1 VYGFLPGITFHSH
14 SASARRR
21 QLAKCA
27 SIFKSRA
34 AGRLLDLLQ
43 FPPMPLSLEESSR
56 AIAAAQGHAQ
66 KIGIRVSVAVVDEG
80 GFLVALLRM
89 DGGPPLSPQIAEAK
103 ASGTA
108 LTLRE
113 GEQMGEMFRER
124 PGFFAVVSRLTRVP
138 PVPGP
143 GSRLV
148 RKEGRILG
156 AIGVSGGKPEQD
168 VECAEAGL
176 RAIGL

>member
-1 VYGFLPGITFHSH
+1 
-14 SASARRR
+14 
-21 QLAKCA
+21 
-27 SIFKSRA
+27 
-34 AGRLLDLLQ
+34 
-43 FPPMPLSLEESSR
+43 MPLSLEESSR
-56 AIAAAQGHAQ
+56 AIASAQAQAQ

-80 GFLVALLRM
+80 GYLVALSRM
-89 DGGPPLSPQIAEAK
+89 DGAPPLSPQIAEAK

-113 GEQMGEMFRER
+113 GESMGEVFRER
-124 PGFFAVVSRLTRVP
+124 PGFFAVLEKLTRVA

-148 RKEGRILG
+148 RKDGRVLG
-156 AIGVSGGKPEQD
+156 AIGASGGKPDQD
-168 VECAEAGL
+168 VECVEAGL

>member
-1 VYGFLPGITFHSH
+1 MPLTVEESLRAV
-14 SASARRR
+14 ASA
-21 QLAKCA
+21 QA
-27 SIFKSRA
+27 
-34 AGRLLDLLQ
+34 
-43 FPPMPLSLEESSR
+43 
-56 AIAAAQGHAQ
+56 HAQ

-80 GFLVALLRM
+80 GYLVALSRM
-89 DGGPPLSPQIAEAK
+89 DGGMPLSAQIAEAK

-113 GEQMGEMFRER
+113 GEQMGEMYRER
-124 PGFFAVVSRLTRVP
+124 PGFFALVTQLTRVP
-138 PVPGP
+138 AVPGP

-148 RKEGRILG
+148 RKEGRVLG

>member
-1 VYGFLPGITFHSH
+1 
-14 SASARRR
+14 
-21 QLAKCA
+21 
-27 SIFKSRA
+27 
-34 AGRLLDLLQ
+34 
-43 FPPMPLSLEESSR
+43 MPLSLEESLR
-56 AIAAAQGHAQ
+56 AIAAAQAHAQ
-66 KIGIRVSVAVVDEG
+66 KIGIRVSVAAVDEG
-80 GFLVALLRM
+80 GFLVALSRM
-89 DGGPPLSPQIAEAK
+89 DGAMPLSAQIAEAK

-113 GEQMGEMFRER
+113 GEQLGELYRDR

-143 GSRLV
+143 GSRLA
-148 RKEGRILG
+148 RKEGRVLG
-156 AIGVSGGKPEQD
+156 ALGVSGGKPEQD

>member
-1 VYGFLPGITFHSH
+1 
-14 SASARRR
+14 
-21 QLAKCA
+21 
-27 SIFKSRA
+27 
-34 AGRLLDLLQ
+34 
-43 FPPMPLSLEESSR
+43 MPLSLEESLR
-56 AIAAAQGHAQ
+56 AMASAQAHAQ

-80 GFLVALLRM
+80 GFLVALARM
-89 DGGPPLSPQIAEAK
+89 DGGMPLSAQIAEAK

-113 GEQMGEMFRER
+113 GEQLGELYRER
-124 PGFFAVVSRLTRVP
+124 PGFFAVVSRFTRVP

-143 GSRLV
+143 GSRLA
-148 RKEGRILG
+148 RKEGRGVG

>member
-1 VYGFLPGITFHSH
+1 
-14 SASARRR
+14 
-21 QLAKCA
+21 
-27 SIFKSRA
+27 
-34 AGRLLDLLQ
+34 
-43 FPPMPLSLEESSR
+43 MPLSLEESLR
-56 AIAAAQGHAQ
+56 AIAAAQAHAQ
-66 KIGIRVSVAVVDEG
+66 KIAIRVSVAVVDEG
-80 GFLVALLRM
+80 GFLVALSRM
-89 DGGPPLSPQIAEAK
+89 DGAMPLSAQIAEAK

-113 GEQMGEMFRER
+113 GEQLGELYRDR

-143 GSRLV
+143 GSRLA
-148 RKEGRILG
+148 RKEGRVQG
-156 AIGVSGGKPEQD
+156 AVGVSGGKPEQD

>member
-1 VYGFLPGITFHSH
+1 
-14 SASARRR
+14 
-21 QLAKCA
+21 
-27 SIFKSRA
+27 
-34 AGRLLDLLQ
+34 
-43 FPPMPLSLEESSR
+43 MPLSLEESLR
-56 AIAAAQGHAQ
+56 AVAAAQAHAQ

-80 GFLVALLRM
+80 GFLVALSRM

-113 GEQMGEMFRER
+113 GEQMGEMYRER

-143 GSRLV
+143 GSRLA
-148 RKEGRILG
+148 RKDGRVLG
-156 AIGVSGGKPEQD
+156 SVGVSGGKPEQD

-176 RAIGL
+176 RAIAL